1 MMGLM
6 GPAATFRHIFIQ
18 VGTFDYFCMIHPW
31 MQGQV
36 VVSSS
41 AATPTPVPSPAPTP
55 VPPTTPTP
63 EPSPAPTPV
72 PPTTPTPVPPTTPTP
87 APAPVPVTPVTLSVN
102 TDRTV
107 YNQGNLVTIKTQISG
122 ASNEN
127 IALSVIDPFGNIVLT
142 RTITTDASGSAV
154 LPFKIS
160 QGTPSGTFQTT
171 ATVSVDGQTYLD
183 STEFTV
189 KKDIAGIS
197 ILSVEATDQNGNPVT
212 SFGKEN
218 LGFIK
223 VKLASDSFTDSL
235 ITVNLFDSELTSL
248 GIGSIKT
255 SLSGESELILSFFI
269 PDDAIIGSANIYV
282 NIFTDWPNNG
292 GIPLTR
298 ESSAKVS
305 IG

>member
-1 MMGLM
+1 MLTWMACISGLVT
-6 GPAATFRHIFIQ
+6 AA
-18 VGTFDYFCMIHPW
+18 VP
-31 MQGQV
+31 
-36 VVSSS
+36 
-41 AATPTPVPSPAPTP
+41 TPVPPPEITPVPSP
-55 VPPTTPTP
+55 TPT
-63 EPSPAPTPV
+63 
-72 PPTTPTPVPPTTPTP
+72 
-87 APAPVPVTPVTLSVN
+87 PVPVTPVTLSVN

-160 QGTPSGTFQTT
+160 QGTPSGTFQTI
-171 ATVSVDGQTYLD
+171 ATVSVEGQTYLE

-197 ILSVEATDQNGNPVT
+197 ILSVEPTDQNGDPVT

-218 LGFIK
+218 LGFVK
-223 VKLASDSFTDSL
+223 VKLASDSITDSL
-235 ITVNLFDSELTSL
+235 ITVNLFDSDLTSL

-255 SLSGESELILSFFI
+255 SLSGESELVISFFI
-269 PDDAIIGSANIYV
+269 PDDAETGSADIYV
-282 NIFTDWPNNG
+282 NIFTDWPSNG

-298 ESSAKVS
+298 ESSTEVS